1 MKKHIEFFSRYI
13 GFWMLMFVVM
23 RLLFILFNTK
33 IAAGIPLQETVLSFV
48 HGLRLDL
55 STSAYLTIVPLLC
68 WLVAQLTNSKWPA
81 KFHTFYSVA
90 VVSLV
95 FIISLI
101 DAELYSYWGQKLN
114 AYASSFA
121 KFPVEMLSFSSGIS
135 WSKLLL
141 FVSISVV
148 IIKISYDHIT
158 VAFAPEP
165 APQKTVS
172 ALLFFIG
179 MGALLF
185 LMIRG
190 NIGMSPINQSF
201 AYYSDKPFLNHAAV
215 NTTWNLIASLTD
227 ETEDETKNPYAFTNK
242 EEAQRLTDSLLNNGA
257 GHTPLQLTLQAKPDI
272 VLIILEGWTADVV
285 GFTGSEKDV
294 TPNMNALA
302 NGSLTYTQ
310 FYASGNRTD
319 KGLAAILSGQ
329 PALAKSSIIN
339 KLQKF
344 SDLPALPASLNENG
358 YNSTFVYG
366 GESEFANMKAYWINS
381 GYQHIV
387 DIHQFDKAVLPESW
401 GVHDDELYAMLLKQI
416 GKTASPKFITALT
429 LSSHEPYQVP
439 HQSRFKGSTEADK
452 YRNAVHFAD
461 ECLGKFLK
469 QASLQSWYNN
479 TLIVIMPDHAHQEP
493 LGRSPFEPAR
503 FHIPFVVTGGA
514 LNPALK
520 GISIARPAQQTD
532 VAPALLSQLG
542 IDNHAFKWGS
552 NMFDTSASAFAIYT
566 YNDGVGM
573 VNKNGFA
580 VYDHEARR
588 CILAKSSDSSA
599 IIKTARAYQQ
609 TYYNDY
615 LKR

>member
-23 RLLFILFNTK
+23 RLLFILFNTR
-33 IAAGIPLQETVLSFV
+33 ISAAIPLSETALSFA

-55 STSAYLTIVPLLC
+55 STSAYLTVIPLLY
-68 WLVAQLTNSKWPA
+68 WLVAQFAGGKWPA
-81 KFHTFYSVA
+81 KVHAVYSIVM
-90 VVSLV
+90 VSMV

-101 DAELYSYWGQKLN
+101 DAELYAYWGQKLN

-121 KFPVEMLSFSSGIS
+121 KFPVEMFSFSSGIS

-141 FVSISVV
+141 FVAVSVV
-148 IIKISYDHIT
+148 IIKISYDNIT
-158 VAFAPEP
+158 VPFTLKPVH
-165 APQKTVS
+165 QKAWPVV
-172 ALLFFIG
+172 LFFVT

-185 LMIRG
+185 LLIRG
-190 NIGMSPINQSF
+190 NLGMSPINQSF

-215 NTTWNLIASLTD
+215 NTTWNFIASLAD
-227 ETEDETKNPYAFTNK
+227 ETEDETKNPYAFISDA
-242 EEAQRLTDSLLNNGA
+242 EAQHITDSLLNNHA
-257 GHTPLQLTLQAKPDI
+257 TPILLQLSLQPKPDV
-272 VLIILEGWTADVV
+272 VLIILEGWSADVV
-285 GFTGSEKDV
+285 GFTGGEKDV
-294 TPNMNALA
+294 APNMTALA
-302 NGSLTYTQ
+302 GNSLTYTQ

-344 SDLPALPASLNENG
+344 SDLPALPASLYKKG

-381 GYQHIV
+381 GYQHIA
-387 DIHQFDKAVLPESW
+387 DIHQFDKTVLPESW
-401 GVHDDELYAMLLKQI
+401 GMHDDELYTMLLKQI

-429 LSSHEPYQVP
+429 LSSHEPYKVP
-439 HQSRFKGSTEADK
+439 HQSRFKGTNEADR

-461 ECLGKFLK
+461 ECLGRFL
-469 QASLQSWYNN
+469 QEASLQSWYNN

-503 FHIPFVVTGGA
+503 FHIPFVVSGGA

-520 GISIARPAQQTD
+520 GVQIARPAQQTD
-532 VAPALLSQLG
+532 FAPALLSQLG
-542 IDNHAFKWGS
+542 IDNQAFKWGN
-552 NMFDTSASAFAIYT
+552 NMFDTSSSAFAIYT
-566 YNDGVGM
+566 YNDGVGL
-573 VNKNGFA
+573 VAKNGYA
-580 VYDHEARR
+580 VYDHEAGRA
-588 CILAKSSDSSA
+588 ILAKGNDSLA
-599 IIKTARAYQQ
+599 MTKAARAYQQ